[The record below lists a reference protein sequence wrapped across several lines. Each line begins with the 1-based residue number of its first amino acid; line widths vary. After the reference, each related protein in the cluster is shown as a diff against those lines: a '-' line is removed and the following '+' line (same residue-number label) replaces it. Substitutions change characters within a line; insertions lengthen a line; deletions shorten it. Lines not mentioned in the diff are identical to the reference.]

1 MFKRCLFSLKT
12 YKVLSLLV
20 AIILSVGIV
29 EPYLSNPE
37 THQETLKIIN
47 ESKNKAVFLS
57 ATVTIASTALSLLP
71 DDTATPLANEISS
84 LSTPLMMIVCV
95 LYFEQFLLTL
105 FESLAFKILLPFGL
119 GFLLLSILT
128 EKKGW
133 LLYAKK
139 LILLALV
146 CACIVPVSAYA
157 VGMINEIFAEQIGGI
172 DAKIADVRGAFENII
187 GGENDGNILTFFSNV
202 ATGIGSVFE
211 FAKDALGLMIDGVA
225 VLIITS
231 CCIPAA
237 TAIVFI
243 WLMKS
248 IINNRMENFGDTAV
262 SVVNMFKKMKQD
274 QQQSSNPPEE
284 EEKIAA

>member
-1 MFKRCLFSLKT
+1 MFRRCLFSLKT
-12 YKVLSLLV
+12 YKVLGLLV
-20 AIILSVGIV
+20 AIVMSAFWI

-37 THQETLKIIN
+37 THQETLQIIH

-105 FESLAFKILLPFGL
+105 LESLAFKILLPFGF
-119 GFLLLSILT
+119 GFLLFSILT
-128 EKKGW
+128 EKKIW
-133 LLYAKK
+133 RLYAWK
-139 LILLALV
+139 LIFLAIVCSLV
-146 CACIVPVSAYA
+146 VPVSAYV
-157 VGMINEIFAEQIGGI
+157 VGMINETFAEQIGGI
-172 DAKIADVRGAFENII
+172 DAKIAEARGAFENII

-202 ATGIGSVFE
+202 ATGISSVFE
-211 FAKDALGLMIDGVA
+211 FAKEALGLMIDGVA

-237 TAIVFI
+237 TAIMFI
-243 WLMKS
+243 WLMKG
-248 IINNRMENFGDTAV
+248 IFNNRIDNIEDTAV
-262 SVVNMFKKMKQD
+262 SVINRFRKKQD
-274 QQQSSNPPEE
+274 QQGNNPPEE
-284 EEKIAA
+284 EERLAA